1 MKTILSV
8 LLLTIF
14 FSSSKLYA
22 QFSNNVYIES
32 SSNNYARKIQ
42 TLDANRDGK
51 KDILILNQGVNFD
64 YINLYLQDSLNQFQ
78 KTNFPNFSNL
88 NSKYFKTAKI
98 DKDIFDDIITV
109 QGNHYELAW
118 FKNESNG
125 FSQKILINDT
135 TNRPSEIYVA
145 DIDKDG
151 NQDLLVLQHTEVVI
165 YWQDNANNFSAPQV
179 IHSGTEF
186 YSICLVD
193 INNDGYE
200 DVLAGSGG
208 FEILLNNKNRS
219 FALQTQH
226 WGNSLNFNIEAA
238 DVDNDGD
245 QDVFTWETLQ
255 GIYCYFN
262 NGTGLNFHR
271 DTVYKST
278 ENFKSIQVI
287 KSVENRS
294 YVATTLGQL
303 GKIITI
309 TSYPQTGFREYID
322 HHQETGALLY
332 TMMADDLNNDGIDD
346 LIWGERKAGVLYGET
361 AVLGISTINKSN
373 INVYPNPSN
382 GEVMLENNEGKNL
395 SIKVFDL
402 YGRLVTSVSVPAHTK
417 ENLLI
422 TNSGIYFL
430 QYIDEKNILHSEKLI
445 IK

>member
-1 MKTILSV
+1 
-8 LLLTIF
+8 
-14 FSSSKLYA
+14 
-22 QFSNNVYIES
+22 
-32 SSNNYARKIQ
+32 
-42 TLDANRDGK
+42 
-51 KDILILNQGVNFD
+51 
-64 YINLYLQDSLNQFQ
+64 
-78 KTNFPNFSNL
+78 
-88 NSKYFKTAKI
+88 
-98 DKDIFDDIITV
+98 
-109 QGNHYELAW
+109 
-118 FKNESNG
+118 
-125 FSQKILINDT
+125 
-135 TNRPSEIYVA
+135 
-145 DIDKDG
+145 
-151 NQDLLVLQHTEVVI
+151 LLVLQHTEVVI
-165 YWQDNANNFSAPQV
+165 YWQDNANNFSAAQV

-238 DVDNDGD
+238 DIDNDGD

-262 NGTGLNFHR
+262 NGTGLNFYR

-278 ENFKSIQVI
+278 ENFKSIQVV
-287 KSVENRS
+287 KSVENMS

-332 TMMADDLNNDGIDD
+332 TMMADDLNNDGIKD

-361 AVLGISTINKSN
+361 AVLGISTKNKSN
-373 INVYPNPSN
+373 IKVYPNPSN
-382 GEVMLENNEGKNL
+382 GELIVENNEEKNL
-395 SIKVFDL
+395 GVRVFDL
-402 YGRLVTSVSVPAHTK
+402 YGRLVTSTSVSAISK
-417 ENLLI
+417 EPLLI
-422 TNSGIYFL
+422 SNSGIYFL